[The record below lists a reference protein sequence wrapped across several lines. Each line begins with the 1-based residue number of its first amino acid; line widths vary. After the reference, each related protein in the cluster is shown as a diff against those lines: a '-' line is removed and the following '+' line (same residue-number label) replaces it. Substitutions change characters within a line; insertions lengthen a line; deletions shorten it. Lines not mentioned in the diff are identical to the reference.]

1 MTKQILKQIWNERRS
16 NAWLWIELLLVS
28 VVLWVVVDWCYV
40 MLYTYLQPRGFN
52 IENTYL
58 VRMACFTPK
67 SDLFIP
73 AEQKTTTVGEDILNI
88 LDRLRNR
95 PDVEYVSISYNS
107 FPYNDS
113 NSHNNLKHDTI
124 RVNRHRRIVTP
135 DFFNVFQYQ
144 NVDGT
149 GSQSLA
155 NALHGKNMIVSENF
169 FPDEYAD
176 KELFGA
182 EFWLNVDSTK
192 IYRVGA
198 VSKNVR
204 YADFRP
210 ASNSR
215 YFAIIIENHEFAAM
229 NNTDIEF
236 TEFCIRVRPDA
247 SPEFA
252 KNLMKEAPR
261 NYMVGN
267 TYIKSVESFSD
278 IREMFQRDTIKE
290 VKNRAFIM
298 FFLLA
303 NIFLGIIGTFWFRTQ
318 QRRSELGLR
327 IALGSNSSGLQHL
340 LLGEGLWILIF
351 AFLPAIIIC
360 YNIGYAD
367 VTRVWQM
374 EWGMMRFIPA
384 IVVTFVLLALM
395 IIAGIWYP
403 AKQAMKI
410 QPAEALHDE

>member
-1 MTKQILKQIWNERRS
+1 
-16 NAWLWIELLLVS
+16 
-28 VVLWVVVDWCYV
+28 
-40 MLYTYLQPRGFN
+40 
-52 IENTYL
+52 
-58 VRMACFTPK
+58 
-67 SDLFIP
+67 
-73 AEQKTTTVGEDILNI
+73 
-88 LDRLRNR
+88 
-95 PDVEYVSISYNS
+95 
-107 FPYNDS
+107 
-113 NSHNNLKHDTI
+113 
-124 RVNRHRRIVTP
+124 
-135 DFFNVFQYQ
+135 
-144 NVDGT
+144 
-149 GSQSLA
+149 
-155 NALHGKNMIVSENF
+155 
-169 FPDEYAD
+169 
-176 KELFGA
+176 
-182 EFWLNVDSTK
+182 
-192 IYRVGA
+192 
-198 VSKNVR
+198 
-204 YADFRP
+204 
-210 ASNSR
+210 
-215 YFAIIIENHEFAAM
+215 
-229 NNTDIEF
+229 
-236 TEFCIRVRPDA
+236 
-247 SPEFA
+247 
-252 KNLMKEAPR
+252 
-261 NYMVGN
+261 MVGN